1 MGDCANRCINIQLF
15 FDDDKIGRSTRR
27 DRDGCTWCMYAYYM
41 YYAEAFLMR
50 PSAFPDIEK
59 EVHYVRAASASSV
72 CALRGAINIR
82 YSHPTEKRSR
92 PNFCG
97 WNTLLPFLYPH
108 RHISPCSPKER
119 SKNPFRPCF
128 LPFLSPCHFLR
139 FLRYPHPDVGKK
151 ERNHIT
157 GIG

>member
-1 MGDCANRCINIQLF
+1 MVY
-15 FDDDKIGRSTRR
+15 TVHV
-27 DRDGCTWCMYAYYM
+27 MYAYYM
-41 YYAEAFLMR
+41 FYAEAFLMR

-92 PNFCG
+92 PNFCR
-97 WNTLLPFLYPH
+97 TLSLFYTQP
-108 RHISPCSPKER
+108 ISPCSPKER

-151 ERNHIT
+151 ELIRIT
-157 GIG
+157 YRDRLKNGP